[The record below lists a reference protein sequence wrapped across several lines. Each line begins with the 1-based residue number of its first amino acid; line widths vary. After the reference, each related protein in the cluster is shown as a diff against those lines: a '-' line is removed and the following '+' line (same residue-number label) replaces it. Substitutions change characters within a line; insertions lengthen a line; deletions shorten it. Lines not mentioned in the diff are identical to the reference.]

1 MLNSENRL
9 KKRKS
14 FNYIYKKGKHHSD
27 DMIALVFVSA
37 RVKNVKL
44 GFSVSK
50 KVGNSVIRHRATRV
64 MRAGARPLVDRIVPN
79 NTIVFVAKE
88 GIDKF
93 KSQEV
98 TERMEKLLK
107 KAGLLI

>member
-1 MLNSENRL
+1 MLT
-9 KKRKS
+9 
-14 FNYIYKKGKHHSD
+14 
-27 DMIALVFVSA
+27 LVFVSA
-37 RVKNVKL
+37 RVKSVKL

-50 KVGNSVIRHRATRV
+50 KVGNSVVRHRVTRI
-64 MRAGARPLVDRIVPN
+64 MRAGARPLVERIAQN

-93 KSQEV
+93 KSQDI

-107 KAGLLI
+107 KAGLLL